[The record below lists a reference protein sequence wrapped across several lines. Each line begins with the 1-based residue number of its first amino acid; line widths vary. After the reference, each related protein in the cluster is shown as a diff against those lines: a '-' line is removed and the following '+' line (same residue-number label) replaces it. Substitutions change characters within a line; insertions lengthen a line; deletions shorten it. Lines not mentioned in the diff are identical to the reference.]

1 MSSYAPTAAVTAAIV
16 AAAAQKRRQ
25 EEEDMTRY
33 DAEDLNGWEFKIVRS
48 ALERFSSYENVQKL
62 CQEESAAGWEMVEK
76 FDNGRIR
83 FKRRIENR
91 SQDSHRAI
99 DPYRS
104 QFSLGAGA
112 LAWAIV
118 GFTVLLVGLVI
129 LFVSR

>member
-1 MSSYAPTAAVTAAIV
+1 MSSVGATAGASAAI
-16 AAAAQKRRQ
+16 AAAAAKKRQ

-33 DAEDLNGWEFKIVRS
+33 NAEDLDGWEFKIVRS
-48 ALERFSSYENVQKL
+48 ALERFSSYEKVQKL

-104 QFSLGAGA
+104 QFSFGNSA
-112 LAWAIV
+112 LAWSIV
-118 GFTVLLVGLVI
+118 GLTVLLVGLVI